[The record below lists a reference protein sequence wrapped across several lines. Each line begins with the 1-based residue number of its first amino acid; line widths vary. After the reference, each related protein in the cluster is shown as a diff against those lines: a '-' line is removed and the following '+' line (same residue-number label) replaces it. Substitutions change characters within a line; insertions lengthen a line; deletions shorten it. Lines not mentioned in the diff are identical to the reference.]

1 MPDPDSL
8 PPDIEE
14 RFAQLPA
21 TLRGAAQYV
30 LSHPQQVALQS
41 MRSLAAAAG
50 VSPASMVRLVRALG
64 FDGYEAFQAVF
75 RSELRQSTHLSLLE
89 RSAQLVR
96 QGSASGIERLVG
108 SIAVDE
114 RDNIY
119 RTFQPELLAAIAE
132 AARLINKADAIA
144 LVGAR
149 SGFPVVFYLKYLLDL
164 FRDRVS
170 LIPTIWGNNYE
181 VISELGEGGLVVAVS
196 IHPYSRETVEAIEFA
211 AAHKVGIIALTD
223 SEVSPIARL
232 SQLPLYVS
240 TETSSFF
247 RSPIALMTV
256 VHALVAAVVTLAGD
270 TALDRLKQREEA
282 LTNSHA
288 YWQGRK

>member
-1 MPDPDSL
+1 MSDFSNL
-8 PPDIEE
+8 PPDIQE
-14 RFAQLPA
+14 RFAQLPT

-64 FDGYEAFQAVF
+64 FEGYEAFQAVF
-75 RSELRQSTHLSLLE
+75 RNELKQSASLSLVE

-96 QGSASGIERLVG
+96 QGGASGIERLVG
-108 SIAVDE
+108 SIGADE
-114 RDNIY
+114 RDNIE
-119 RTFQPELLAAIAE
+119 RTFQPHLHAAIAE
-132 AARLINKADAIA
+132 AARLIQKAEALA

-170 LIPTIWGNNYE
+170 LVPTAWGNNFE
-181 VISELGEGGLVVAVS
+181 VISELGTSGLVVAVS
-196 IHPYSRETVEAIEFA
+196 IHPYSRETVEAVEFA
-211 AAHKVGIIALTD
+211 AARGVDIVAITD

-232 SQLPLYVS
+232 AKLPLYVS

-247 RSPIALMTV
+247 RSPIVMMVV
-256 VHALVAAVVTLAGD
+256 VHALAAAVVTLTGD
-270 TALDRLKQREEA
+270 AALDRLTSREEA
-282 LTNSHA
+282 LTKSHA
-288 YWQGRK
+288 YWQERK